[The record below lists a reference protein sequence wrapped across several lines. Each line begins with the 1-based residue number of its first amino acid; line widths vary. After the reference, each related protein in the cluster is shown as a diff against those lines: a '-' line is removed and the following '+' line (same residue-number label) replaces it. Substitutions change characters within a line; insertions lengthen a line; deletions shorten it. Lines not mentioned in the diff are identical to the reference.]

1 MTVGIKI
8 WEVTYCVYFTAQRWT
23 VQCRERFLKIVNK
36 YKRTLPKES
45 ISQEKLCRFP
55 RKVYPQDSGDGFKNL
70 LRIRSKKTSTK
81 SRPTYIGR
89 QFRNGIEFEKHYV

>member
-1 MTVGIKI
+1 MRSYILCIFYSSEMNSLMQGKL
-8 WEVTYCVYFTAQRWT
+8 F
-23 VQCRERFLKIVNK
+23 KNS
-36 YKRTLPKES
+36 KRTLPKES

-81 SRPTYIGR
+81 SKPTYIGR
-89 QFRNGIEFEKHYV
+89 QFRNGIEFEKHHV

>member
-1 MTVGIKI
+1 MYILQLRDEQFNAGKD
-8 WEVTYCVYFTAQRWT
+8 
-23 VQCRERFLKIVNK
+23 FLK

-55 RKVYPQDSGDGFKNL
+55 RKVYPQDSGHGFKNL

-89 QFRNGIEFEKHYV
+89 QFRKGIEFEKHYVCVEGSQQ